1 VATVS
6 SLVILFVLGE
16 MKLAL
21 SFILASASV
30 DRIVDISGLLLC
42 VAFIFPTTKISGAE
56 VSKDLELAR
65 HEAERL
71 KEEAEVANQAK
82 STLLANISD
91 EICTQ
96 RNAILGCARRLRRQS
111 GLGRKQPLDP
121 AYRPLAGQFKRLLLV
136 IETRY
141 R

>member
-1 VATVS
+1 VVCCSAWP
-6 SLVILFVLGE
+6 LFSDYEDQWGRG
-16 MKLAL
+16 
-21 SFILASASV
+21 IQ
-30 DRIVDISGLLLC
+30 
-42 VAFIFPTTKISGAE
+42 
-56 VSKDLELAR
+56 DLELAR

-82 STLLANISD
+82 STLLANISH